1 MGNSPGDETDSSV
14 IRSQTWLAILPPTRP
29 MMDRKIIIEIN
40 STLLTEATD
49 ILNLFQAEA
58 TAGCAGDCVRIA
70 VQYPPIS

>member
-1 MGNSPGDETDSSV
+1 
-14 IRSQTWLAILPPTRP
+14 
-29 MMDRKIIIEIN
+29 MDRKIIIEIN

-70 VQYPPIS
+70 VQ